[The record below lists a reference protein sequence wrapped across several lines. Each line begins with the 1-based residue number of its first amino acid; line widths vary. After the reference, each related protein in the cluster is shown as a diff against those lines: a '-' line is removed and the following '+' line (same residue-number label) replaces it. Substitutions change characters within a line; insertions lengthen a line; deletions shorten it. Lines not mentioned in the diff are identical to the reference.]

1 MSQDDADRRTS
12 GKSGYRGDR
21 RRDDVRGDRGKGPK
35 RDYRGAPR
43 NGRRDDRRGGRR
55 EGQGHGQDHRDGQRH
70 DARPRNYDSKGKGD
84 RPKGDRPHDRSH
96 FDRPQGRDRQ
106 FDGKRDRQ
114 HGQSRE
120 HRHDDRAPREGRRD
134 GQRPREQTEVRLTI
148 PSTPEKILFK
158 GIDCEVNGRNDL
170 ALRLYLHGAAKL
182 SGGCE
187 SNAAR
192 MLREMGRDEF
202 ATARGRVAKD
212 SPEEVL
218 VAFDYL
224 CSTIDPGYDCAFIES
239 RSSEGD
245 ALAIYSLIRLGR
257 IEGDDPRID
266 SFASHADE
274 DEAMVRDG
282 LKLLVRKKDS
292 KRAEDNLKVM
302 DRRAKERQSIGPA
315 FIKAMKGDAS
325 SRRRLEELAGTFPDA
340 GFLAGYI
347 DAEDREAYLREG
359 MQDHTR
365 IILSMSSELGI
376 SDTPFG
382 RFLSAKKVQT
392 QGGDWIQPMINAAAA
407 GSDDAVGELMP
418 IKNRRDVRRGLASMY
433 LSRADAAGLVGCY
446 DGEDAEHLDRYCG
459 LDGDRTVEVARLM
472 GPSRGID
479 WLKRGCLK
487 GMDECRRELVAMAR
501 SGEHNSKQLV
511 YTLHDVGEELESAK
525 LYMAMYGD
533 RSLPSVKWL
542 SKVCEDAAAKEFLR
556 SRFEQMGETS
566 TFESIFV
573 DDGYERKAKPK
584 GNGRGGKRFRRR
596 SVQKLDFSVAR

>member
-1 MSQDDADRRTS
+1 MSSLRLPMSQDDADRRTS

-21 RRDDVRGDRGKGPK
+21 RRDDARGDRGKGPK

-43 NGRRDDRRGGRR
+43 DSRRDGRRD
-55 EGQGHGQDHRDGQRH
+55 GQGHGQDRRDGQRR
-70 DARPRNYDSKGKGD
+70 DARPRNHDDKGKGD
-84 RPKGDRPHDRSH
+84 RPKGDRP
-96 FDRPQGRDRQ
+96 QGRDRRY
-106 FDGKRDRQ
+106 DGRRDNQ
-114 HGQSRE
+114 HGQRRE
-120 HRHDDRAPREGRRD
+120 HRRDDRAPRGKEE
-134 GQRPREQTEVRLTI
+134 QRPREQTEVRLTI

-158 GIDCEVNGRNDL
+158 GIDCEVNGRKDL

-202 ATARGRVAKD
+202 ATARGRAAKD

-218 VAFDYL
+218 VAFDYI
-224 CSTIDPGYDCAFIES
+224 CSTLDPDYDGSFLES

-245 ALAIYSLIRLGR
+245 PLAVYSLIRLGR
-257 IEGDDPRID
+257 IGGDDPRID
-266 SFASHADE
+266 VLASHADD

-292 KRAEDNLKVM
+292 RKAENHLKAM
-302 DRRAKERQSIGPA
+302 DRRAKERQSISPA

-325 SRRRLEELAGTFPDA
+325 ARRRLADLSSTFPDA
-340 GFLAGYI
+340 GFLLGYL
-347 DAEDREAYLREG
+347 DSEDREAYLRGG
-359 MQDHTR
+359 MQDFSR
-365 IILSMSSELGI
+365 IIVSMSAELGI

-382 RFLSAKKVQT
+382 RFLSAKKVQA
-392 QGGDWIQPMINAAAA
+392 QGGDWIQPMINAAVA
-407 GSDDAVGELMP
+407 GSDDAVAELMP
-418 IKNRRDVRRGLASMY
+418 VKNRKDVRKGLASMY
-433 LSRADAAGLVGCY
+433 LARGDAAGLVGCY

-459 LDGDRTVEVARLM
+459 LDGNRTVEVARLM
-472 GPSRGID
+472 GGSRGLD

-487 GMDECRRELVAMAR
+487 GMDECRHELVTMAR

-511 YTLHDVGEELESAK
+511 YILHDIGEELESAK

-542 SKVCEDAAAKEFLR
+542 SKVCEDATAKEFLR
-556 SRFEQMGETS
+556 SRFEQLGETAV
-566 TFESIFV
+566 FESIFV
-573 DDGYERKAKPK
+573 DDGYEKRSKPK
-584 GNGRGGKRFRRR
+584 GNGRGGKGRRR
-596 SVQKLDFSVAR
+596 